1 MINALVRLGVEVIDE
16 PGLDTHTSGH
26 GYQEDLKMM
35 FSLLNPEYF
44 FPIHGEP
51 YMRHANKKVAM
62 MMGISEDKVLLPDN
76 GQIVEIYDE
85 VAFVSEKKIKLD
97 TVMIDGKGQG
107 HLS

>member
-1 MINALVRLGVEVIDE
+1 MQ
-16 PGLDTHTSGH
+16 T
-26 GYQEDLKMM
+26 
-35 FSLLNPEYF
+35 
-44 FPIHGEP
+44 
-51 YMRHANKKVAM
+51 KKVAM